1 MFTASDLDSWGF
13 SVVVMLF
20 ILSIL
25 TGFGVFVYVLVSRI
39 WGEERDDAKPGRM
52 SGAAKG
58 PPFRKAA

>member
-39 WGEERDDAKPGRM
+39 WGEERDDAKTGRI

>member
-25 TGFGVFVYVLVSRI
+25 IGFGVFVYVLVSRI
-39 WGEERDDAKPGRM
+39 WGEERDDAKTGRM

>member
-1 MFTASDLDSWGF
+1 MFTGWDLDSWGF

-39 WGEERDDAKPGRM
+39 WGEERDDAKTGRM

>member
-25 TGFGVFVYVLVSRI
+25 IGFGVFVYVLVSRI
-39 WGEERDDAKPGRM
+39 WGEERNDAKTGRM

>member
-39 WGEERDDAKPGRM
+39 WGEERDEAKTGRM